1 MSYAKVSGLSFRL
14 RKFKTKPSWQTF
26 RKNNGAMFGAIVLFF
41 AVLLAII
48 GPWIAPFDPA
58 QQFSDRSFHPPL
70 WNQGGNFSHFLGT
83 DDLGRDLF
91 SRLLHGARLSL
102 ILSAFIVLVA
112 AAIGVLIGAI
122 AAFLPPIVRSS
133 LMRIMDLLLSL
144 PSLLLAIV
152 VVAIIGPGL
161 SNAVYAVILVLIPQF
176 VKLTQ
181 SSISQELSKEYSM
194 AAKLDG
200 ANPIRLLFKHIG
212 PNIVPV
218 IIVQL
223 TFSFSTALLDI
234 AALGFLGLGAQPPI
248 AEWGTMLAESRSYI
262 QYAPWT
268 MALPGLAIFLTIL
281 SVNLVGDG
289 LRDALDPQL
298 NQ

>member
-1 MSYAKVSGLSFRL
+1 MNYAKVNGLAHRL
-14 RKFKTKPSWQTF
+14 KLFKAKASWQMF
-26 RKNNGAMFGAIVLFF
+26 RQNYGAVFGA
-41 AVLLAII
+41 AVIIIIILLAII
-48 GPWIAPFDPA
+48 GPWIAPYDPA
-58 QQFSDRSFHPPL
+58 QQFSNKSFQPPV
-70 WNQGGNFSHFLGT
+70 WNIGGSFSHFLGT

-102 ILSAFIVLVA
+102 FLSAFIVFVS
-112 AAIGVLIGAI
+112 AIVGVLIGAFT
-122 AAFLPPIVRSS
+122 AFLPPILRSVV
-133 LMRIMDLLLSL
+133 MRVMDLMLSL
-144 PSLLLAIV
+144 PSLILAIT
-152 VVAIIGPGL
+152 VVAIIGPGIT
-161 SNAVYAVILVLIPQF
+161 NAAYAVILVLIPQF
-176 VKLTQ
+176 VKITQ
-181 SSISQELSKEYSM
+181 SGISQELNKEYSM

-200 ANPIRLLFKHIG
+200 ASQNRLLFKHLG
-212 PNIVPV
+212 PNIVPA
-218 IIVQL
+218 IIVQI

-281 SVNLVGDG
+281 SINLLGDG
-289 LRDALDPQL
+289 LRDALDPQI

>member
-1 MSYAKVSGLSFRL
+1 MRL
-14 RKFKTKPSWQTF
+14 KHFKAKPSWLMF
-26 RKNNGAMFGAIVLFF
+26 SKNNGALFGSIILAA

-58 QQFSDRSFHPPL
+58 QQFSSRSFHPPV
-70 WNQGGNFSHFLGT
+70 WNQGGNFTHFLGT
-83 DDLGRDLF
+83 DDLGRDLL

-102 ILSAFIVLVA
+102 FLAGFIVLIA
-112 AAIGVLIGAI
+112 AGTGVLIGAI
-122 AAFLPPIVRSS
+122 AALLPPLLRSI

-144 PSLLLAIV
+144 PSLLLAIA

-181 SSISQELSKEYSM
+181 NSISQELCKDYCI

-200 ANPIRLLFKHIG
+200 ANSIRLLTKHVG
-212 PNIVPV
+212 PNIVPAV
-218 IIVQL
+218 IVQL

-234 AALGFLGLGAQPPI
+234 AALGFLGLGAQPPL

-281 SVNLVGDG
+281 SINLVGDG

>member
-1 MSYAKVSGLSFRL
+1 MNYAKVNGLAHRL
-14 RKFKTKPSWQTF
+14 NLFKAKPSWQMF
-26 RKNNGAMFGAIVLFF
+26 RQNYGAVFGATVIIIII
-41 AVLLAII
+41 LLAII
-48 GPWIAPFDPA
+48 GPWIAPYDPA
-58 QQFSDRSFHPPL
+58 QQFSNKSFQPPV
-70 WNQGGNFSHFLGT
+70 WNIGGTFSHFLGT

-102 ILSAFIVLVA
+102 FLSAFIVFVS
-112 AAIGVLIGAI
+112 AIVGVLIGAFT
-122 AAFLPPIVRSS
+122 AFLPPILRSIV
-133 LMRIMDLLLSL
+133 MRIMDLMLSL
-144 PSLLLAIV
+144 PSLILAIT
-152 VVAIIGPGL
+152 VVAIIGPGIT
-161 SNAVYAVILVLIPQF
+161 NAAYAVILVLIPQF
-176 VKLTQ
+176 VKITQ
-181 SSISQELSKEYSM
+181 NGISQELNKEYSM

-200 ANPIRLLFKHIG
+200 ASQTRLLFKHLG
-212 PNIVPV
+212 PNIVPA
-218 IIVQL
+218 IIVQI

-281 SVNLVGDG
+281 SINLLGDG
-289 LRDALDPQL
+289 LRDALDPQI

>member
-1 MSYAKVSGLSFRL
+1 MNYARTNGLSFRL
-14 RKFKTKPSWQTF
+14 KHWTAKPSWQMF
-26 RKNNGAMFGAIVLFF
+26 SHNNGAMLGATTLVITILM
-41 AVLLAII
+41 AII

-58 QQFSDRSFHPPL
+58 QQFSNRSFQPPL
-70 WNQGGNFSHFLGT
+70 WNQGGNFAHFLGT

-102 ILSAFIVLVA
+102 MLSGFIVLVA
-112 AAIGVLIGAI
+112 AGIGVLLGAI
-122 AAFLPPIVRSS
+122 AAFLPPFVRNI
-133 LMRIMDLLLSL
+133 LMRFMDLLLSL
-144 PSLLLAIV
+144 PSLLLAIA
-152 VVAIIGPGL
+152 VVAVIGPGL
-161 SNAVYAVILVLIPQF
+161 NNAVYAVILVLIPQF

-181 SSISQELSKEYSM
+181 SSISQELSKDYAM
-194 AAKLDG
+194 AARLDG
-200 ANPIRLLFKHIG
+200 ARPIRLLFKHIG
-212 PNIVPV
+212 PNIVPA
-218 IIVQL
+218 IIIQL

-248 AEWGTMLAESRSYI
+248 AEWGTMLAESRAYI

-281 SVNLVGDG
+281 SINLVGDG
-289 LRDALDPQL
+289 LRDALDPQI

>member
-1 MSYAKVSGLSFRL
+1 MNYAKVSGLSLRL
-14 RKFKTKPSWQTF
+14 QLLKAKPSWQMF
-26 RKNNGAMFGAIVLFF
+26 SHNHGAVFGAMILILFILF
-41 AVLLAII
+41 AII
-48 GPWIAPFDPA
+48 GPWIAPYDPA
-58 QQFSDRSFHPPL
+58 QQFSSRSFQPPI
-70 WNQGGNFSHFLGT
+70 WNQGGNFTHFLRT

-102 ILSAFIVLVA
+102 FLSAFIVIVA
-112 AAIGVLIGAI
+112 GVVGVLIGAI
-122 AAFLPPIVRSS
+122 AAFLPPIVRNI

-144 PSLLLAIV
+144 PSLLLAIT

-161 SNAVYAVILVLIPQF
+161 KNAVYAVILVLIPQF

-181 SSISQELSKEYSM
+181 SSISQELNKEYSM

-200 ANPIRLLFKHIG
+200 ASSRRLLFKHLG
-212 PNIVPV
+212 PNIIPA

-281 SVNLVGDG
+281 SINLVGDG
-289 LRDALDPQL
+289 LRDAFDPQL

>member
-1 MSYAKVSGLSFRL
+1 MSFVTTNRLSFRL
-14 RKFKTKPSWQTF
+14 KNWSSKPAWQMF
-26 RKNNGAMFGAIVLFF
+26 HDNKSAMFGAFILSI
-41 AVLLAII
+41 AILMAII

-58 QQFSDRSFHPPL
+58 QQYSSRSFQPPI
-70 WNQGGNFSHFLGT
+70 WNLGGNFTHFLGT

-102 ILSAFIVLVA
+102 FLSAFIVVISA
-112 AAIGVLIGAI
+112 VIGVLIGAI
-122 AAFLPPIVRSS
+122 SVFLPPFLRST
-133 LMRIMDLLLSL
+133 LMRFMDLLLSL
-144 PSLLLAIV
+144 PSLLLAIA

-161 SNAVYAVILVLIPQF
+161 DNAVYAVILVLIPQF

-181 SSISQELSKEYSM
+181 SSLSQELSKEYAM

-200 ANPIRLLFKHIG
+200 AKPIRLFFVHLW
-212 PNIVPV
+212 PNIVPA

-223 TFSFSTALLDI
+223 TFSFSAALLDI
-234 AALGFLGLGAQPPI
+234 AALGFLGLGAQPPL
-248 AEWGTMLAESRSYI
+248 AEWGTMLAESRAYI

-281 SVNLVGDG
+281 SINLVGDG
-289 LRDALDPQL
+289 LRDALDPQI

>member
-1 MSYAKVSGLSFRL
+1 MNYAKINSISMRL
-14 RKFKTKPSWQTF
+14 QLLKAKPSWQMF
-26 RKNNGAMFGAIVLFF
+26 SKNNGAMLGALM
-41 AVLLAII
+41 LLIIIIFAII
-48 GPWIAPFDPA
+48 GPWIAPYDPA
-58 QQFSDRSFHPPL
+58 QQFSSRSFQVPI
-70 WNQGGNFSHFLGT
+70 WNQGGNFAHFLGT

-102 ILSAFIVLVA
+102 LLTVFIVITA
-112 AAIGVLIGAI
+112 AVIGVLIGAI
-122 AAFLPPIVRSS
+122 AAVLPSIVRN
-133 LMRIMDLLLSL
+133 LIMRVMDLLLSL
-144 PSLLLAIV
+144 PSLLLAIA

-161 SNAVYAVILVLIPQF
+161 GNAVYAVILVLIPQF
-176 VKLTQ
+176 VKITQ
-181 SSISQELSKEYSM
+181 SSISQELSKEYAM

-200 ANPIRLLFKHIG
+200 ANSFRLLFKHLR
-212 PNIVPV
+212 PNIVPA

-234 AALGFLGLGAQPPI
+234 AALGFLGLGAQPPT
-248 AEWGTMLAESRSYI
+248 AEWGTMLAESRAYI

-281 SVNLVGDG
+281 SINLVGDG
-289 LRDALDPQL
+289 LRDSLDPQL

>member
-1 MSYAKVSGLSFRL
+1 MNYAKVNGLAHRL
-14 RKFKTKPSWQTF
+14 KLFKAKPSWQMF
-26 RKNNGAMFGAIVLFF
+26 RQNYGAVFGA
-41 AVLLAII
+41 AVIIIIILLAII
-48 GPWIAPFDPA
+48 GPWIAPYDPA
-58 QQFSDRSFHPPL
+58 QQFSNKSFQPPV
-70 WNQGGNFSHFLGT
+70 WNIGGTFSHFLGT

-102 ILSAFIVLVA
+102 FLSAFIVFVS
-112 AAIGVLIGAI
+112 AIVGVLIGAFT
-122 AAFLPPIVRSS
+122 AFLPPILRSIV
-133 LMRIMDLLLSL
+133 MRIMDLMLSL
-144 PSLLLAIV
+144 PSLILAIT
-152 VVAIIGPGL
+152 VVAIIGPGIT
-161 SNAVYAVILVLIPQF
+161 NAAYAVILVLIPQF
-176 VKLTQ
+176 VKITQ
-181 SSISQELSKEYSM
+181 NGISQELNKEYSM

-200 ANPIRLLFKHIG
+200 ASQNRLLFKHLG
-212 PNIVPV
+212 PNIVPA
-218 IIVQL
+218 IIVQI

-281 SVNLVGDG
+281 SINLLGDG
-289 LRDALDPQL
+289 LRDALDPQI